1 MSAKFEGVPFYGTPP
16 SQKNVGNTSSQT
28 TLSKAGEIAGTAL
41 LGVVGRKI
49 AKGAIRAGASYLG
62 VNPILSIVP
71 ERLSRQVSNRVLL
84 AGRNAIINRPR
95 FGR

>member
-41 LGVVGRKI
+41 IGYVGRKI
-49 AKGAIRAGASYLG
+49 AKGAVRAGANYLG
-62 VNPILSIVP
+62 MNPILSMVP

-84 AGRNAIINRPR
+84 AGRNANRPR

>member
-1 MSAKFEGVPFYGTPP
+1 MSKIEGVPFYGTPP
-16 SQKNVGNTSSQT
+16 SQKNIGNTSSRT

-41 LGVVGRKI
+41 SGYVGRKI
-49 AKGAIRAGASYLG
+49 AKGAVRAGASYLG
-62 VNPILSIVP
+62 MNPILSIVP

>member
-1 MSAKFEGVPFYGTPP
+1 MSKIEGVPFYGTPP
-16 SQKNVGNTSSQT
+16 SQKNIGNTSSKT

-41 LGVVGRKI
+41 LGFVGRKI
-49 AKGAIRAGASYLG
+49 AKGAVRAGASYLG
-62 VNPILSIVP
+62 MNPILSMVP

-84 AGRNAIINRPR
+84 AGRNAIINRQR

>member
-1 MSAKFEGVPFYGTPP
+1 MSKIEGVPFYGTPP
-16 SQKNVGNTSSQT
+16 SQKTIGNTSSRT
-28 TLSKAGEIAGTAL
+28 TLSKVGKIASTAL
-41 LGVVGRKI
+41 IGYVGRKI
-49 AKGAIRAGASYLG
+49 AKGAVRAGASYLG
-62 VNPILSIVP
+62 MNPILNIVP

>member
-1 MSAKFEGVPFYGTPP
+1 MSKIEGVPFYGTPP
-16 SQKNVGNTSSQT
+16 SQKNIGNTSSRT
-28 TLSKAGEIAGTAL
+28 TLSKAGEISGSVL
-41 LGVVGRKI
+41 LGYVGRKI
-49 AKGAIRAGASYLG
+49 AKGAVRAGASYLG
-62 VNPILSIVP
+62 MNPILSIVP